1 MQMQSSL
8 ELAEKEHRK
17 MFEKIT
23 ERAEEMKVHLF
34 DSMFDPVLVK
44 LMTEVQSSPQLAE
57 EHRKMFEK
65 IAEHAEEMKKL
76 MTEVQSSLQLA
87 EKEHRKMF
95 EKIAEHAEEMKD
107 TKVLWFI
114 GSISSFAIYYGTCVL
129 SESMLSAHSCHL
141 RRLLLSCTR
150 SCTTCALPDAF
161 DAPLLIRRSL
171 QRNSRGIVPRILH
184 NASLAIV
191 CLRDIEAT
199 VKMELFLSGRKDTYS
214 DFAEAMDLEEMG
226 VLVHVSCSFKSLIA
240 HSTKRQ
246 MRILSIRM
254 EKM

>member
-1 MQMQSSL
+1 
-8 ELAEKEHRK
+8 

-44 LMTEVQSSPQLAE
+44 LMTEVQSSLQLAE
-57 EHRKMFEK
+57 KEHRKMFEK

-76 MTEVQSSLQLA
+76 MTEVQLSSSRVCKVTLP
-87 EKEHRKMF
+87 
-95 EKIAEHAEEMKD
+95 EMAKSVARVIDGLRD

-199 VKMELFLSGRKDTYS
+199 VKMELFLSGRKDTYN

-246 MRILSIRM
+246 MRIMSIRM